1 MSNGEPFHS
10 NKKPHF
16 YSTTFPDIMQKLKS
30 LSLKLLHHNS
40 CSGDPDNIVDL
51 LKPAFYLQKFLG
63 LVPYSIKY
71 AADNNQIQ
79 CFATKFDKFF
89 HTVRL
94 VVHCILLFVIIESSS
109 QFFVYGNNKILG
121 HGWMAC
127 ISFKIIS
134 LISYDFHQ
142 IYKLKNIETLL
153 NLLQDFDTKV
163 NSSKYREEKL
173 SNIILDDATVQRFQ
187 AAETFFHQIHFI
199 YHILGI
205 SDAII
210 LHD

>member
-1 MSNGEPFHS
+1 
-10 NKKPHF
+10 
-16 YSTTFPDIMQKLKS
+16 MQKLKS

-94 VVHCILLFVIIESSS
+94 TVHCFLLFVIIESSS